1 MELSCT
7 ADTCGRPPLLTACDG
22 LCALCVLGEVDKLF
36 KVLTRAAS
44 EHLGNLSS
52 NPRNVSSMHTSMAS
66 MGGGVNAEKERV
78 YQFVSVAL
86 RFAMTHNSKH
96 RNLDVDSVEQV
107 SQHTLYQALNRAQ
120 PPSTHGRPCFIGG
133 CQSCVCCV

>member
-1 MELSCT
+1 MCV
-7 ADTCGRPPLLTACDG
+7 
-22 LCALCVLGEVDKLF
+22 LCVLGEVDKLF

-52 NPRNVSSMHTSMAS
+52 NPRNASSMHTSMAS

-107 SQHTLYQALNRAQ
+107 STHSTHNTHRSNTLSKHSIEHSLLQHTAGRA
-120 PPSTHGRPCFIGG
+120 CFIGG